1 MIFLFDLEKNN
12 FSTHFKTVEK
22 LHRMEI
28 ILENFP
34 VPEEFSRIGEIV
46 SEIKKETEHQ
56 KITADVLKKIF
67 SCIDLTSLN
76 TTDSADSITAFV
88 QKVNSFADE
97 FTDIPDVAAVC
108 VYPVFAPVLKSFLKR
123 DKVKKAVVT
132 AGFPSSQTFTDVKKL
147 ETRRAVE
154 FGVDEIDIVLSV
166 GEFLEGNYDFVY
178 EEIVAI
184 KDVKQDVH
192 LKVILETGALKSA
205 EEIWMASHLC
215 FEAGVDFIKTSTG
228 KLQPAATP
236 EAFYVMARAVKAFY
250 QKTGRRVGVKAAG
263 GISETR
269 QVLVYYNIVKQ
280 ILGDE
285 WLNNKLFRIGAS
297 RLANNLLSD
306 ILTLEKGE
314 KQEIGFF

>member
-1 MIFLFDLEKNN
+1 
-12 FSTHFKTVEK
+12 
-22 LHRMEI
+22 MEV

-46 SEIKKETEHQ
+46 SEIKKESGQRNLQT
-56 KITADVLKKIF
+56 DVLKKIF

-76 TTDSADSITAFV
+76 TTDSAESITGLV
-88 QKVNSFADE
+88 QKVNNFAGE
-97 FTDIPDVAAVC
+97 FPGVPDVAAVC
-108 VYPVFAPVLKSFLKR
+108 VYPVFAPVLKSVLKR
-123 DKVKKAVVT
+123 KEVKRAVVT

-184 KDVKQDVH
+184 KDVMQDVH
-192 LKVILETGALKSA
+192 LKVILETGALKTA

-215 FEAGVDFIKTSTG
+215 MESGVDFIKTSTG
-228 KLQPAATP
+228 KIQPAATP
-236 EAFYVMARAVKAFY
+236 EAFYVMARAIKDFY
-250 QKTGRRVGVKAAG
+250 RKTGKRTGIKAAG
-263 GISETR
+263 GISSAN
-269 QVLVYYNIVKQ
+269 QVLQYYNIVKNV
-280 ILGDE
+280 LGDE

-306 ILTLEKGE
+306 IITLEKGE
-314 KQEIGFF
+314 KREINYF